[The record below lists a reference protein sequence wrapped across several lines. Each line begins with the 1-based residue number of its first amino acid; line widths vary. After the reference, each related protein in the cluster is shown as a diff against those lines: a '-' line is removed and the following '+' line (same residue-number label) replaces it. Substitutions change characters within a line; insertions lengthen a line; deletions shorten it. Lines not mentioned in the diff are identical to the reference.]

1 MKQDNSGSSV
11 DNIIQR
17 NFRYSSYSEGAHRL
31 IYEKYIIQTYTQI
44 KMICDV
50 TDLFTWGAQIRKRYE
65 WNWED
70 DALIVHID
78 LKWTLRY
85 K

>member
-50 TDLFTWGAQIRKRYE
+50 TDLFT
-65 WNWED
+65 
-70 DALIVHID
+70 
-78 LKWTLRY
+78 
-85 K
+85 